1 MGWPAAISGKPVTL
15 DAWQNNQTFSDL
27 KPLIERAFKGMDAGA
42 EKHQVLGDYAALMR
56 ALLPQACGFHCY
68 GNNGAS
74 IWSEEP
80 VPAVRLTREYRAALK
95 SLLPGTG
102 ASVARVDM
110 EAAVAYLMTLRNEKG
125 EPLGV
130 LSLLMPAAAA
140 TLTADECAGLV
151 LPATRTLERELSL
164 RIRLLEGYRKLSV
177 QASEERLLHE
187 VERAVQG
194 PADWHAMLERILRL
208 CRHYLEV
215 ESTALLIPDKQIAL
229 VHGDRFSRAELEML
243 LDRGPDPAES
253 GISDL
258 YTVRIRG
265 TDRTAIGILAL
276 AGWKGPEFS
285 LRRRSRVG
293 RYLATHI
300 ETVLERSFDSLTG
313 LPAWPVFEKI
323 LAAALATGSGEPPAL
338 MYLDIDRLHVANDT
352 LGRDVGDRVLAS
364 FAAIL
369 REELRDHTV
378 TRIASDRFAAIL
390 VDTDLEEARKLAESI
405 SARFRRLEFSQG
417 DLSFGGSVSIGISR
431 ATMDSSLP
439 VGGEGSVDGGALA
452 TAQVACS
459 AAKDRGRGRV
469 EVYEPADLSIVRRFD
484 DIQLVGYIRNAIDRG
499 RLALMGQP
507 IVTIRPEAGA
517 PEHHYF
523 EVLVRLLDEDDQH
536 VSPSEFL
543 SAAERYQMM
552 EELDRWVV
560 ANTLSL
566 LGQSA
571 AALSSA
577 GARFAINLSGQS
589 LGSEPFLGFVQEQ
602 LERSG
607 VPPEMVCFEITESVA
622 VANLQRAQAFMHT
635 LRRSGC
641 RFSLDDFGTGLSS
654 FAYLKL
660 FPVDTLKIDGSFI
673 RDLTTNVVSQ
683 SVVAAIS
690 EVARVMQLETVAEF
704 VENQAALEL
713 LGKLG
718 ITRAQGYLLG
728 EPALLSHRIETLG
741 NRSSGSG
748 SANLP
753 ARRRQR

>member
-1 MGWPAAISGKPVTL
+1 
-15 DAWQNNQTFSDL
+15 
-27 KPLIERAFKGMDAGA
+27 MDGGA
-42 EKHQVLGDYAALMR
+42 EKHHVLGDYAALLR
-56 ALLPQACGFHCY
+56 AFLPQARGFHCY
-68 GNNGAS
+68 GANGAS
-74 IWSEEP
+74 IWSDEP
-80 VPAVRLTREYRAALK
+80 GPHVPETREYRSALK
-95 SLLPGTG
+95 ALLPGTG
-102 ASVARVDM
+102 ASTARVALD
-110 EAAVAYLMTLRNEKG
+110 AAVAYLMTLRNEKG

-130 LSLLMPAAAA
+130 LALLMPAEAA
-140 TLTADECAGLV
+140 TFTAEACAELV

-164 RIRLLEGYRKLSV
+164 RVRLLEGYRKLNV
-177 QASEERLLHE
+177 QAAEERLLHE

-194 PADWHAMLERILRL
+194 SADCEVMLERILKL
-208 CRHYLEV
+208 CRHHLEI
-215 ESTALLIPDKQIAL
+215 ECAALLIPDKQIML
-229 VHGDRFSRAELEML
+229 IEGDRLSRPELEML
-243 LDRGPDPAES
+243 LGDDAAPADTGITDRYS
-253 GISDL
+253 
-258 YTVRIRG
+258 VRIRG
-265 TDRTAIGILAL
+265 ADRSVVGVLAL
-276 AGWKGPEFS
+276 AGWRGAEFS
-285 LRRRSRVG
+285 LRRRSRVA

-300 ETVLERSFDSLTG
+300 ETVLERSFDPLTG
-313 LPAWPVFEKI
+313 LPAWPAFEKLLASA
-323 LAAALATGSGEPPAL
+323 LAAGDESPPAL

-369 REELRDHTV
+369 REELQGHAV
-378 TRIASDRFAAIL
+378 TRIASDRFAAL
-390 VDTDLEEARKLAESI
+390 LLGMDLDDARRLAESV
-405 SARFRRLEFSQG
+405 SARFRRLEFGQG
-417 DLSFGGSVSIGISR
+417 DRSFGASVSIGIAR
-431 ATMDSSLP
+431 ATMDAYRP
-439 VGGEGSVDGGALA
+439 AEGAGPVDGGALA

-469 EVYEPADLSIVRRFD
+469 EVYESADLSIVQRFD
-484 DIQLVGYIRNAIDRG
+484 DIQLVGYIRNAIERG

-507 IVTIRPEAGA
+507 IATIRTAAGA
-517 PEHHYF
+517 SDPAYF

-566 LGQSA
+566 LGRSA
-571 AALSSA
+571 PALSSA
-577 GARFAINLSGQS
+577 RARFAINLSGQS
-589 LGSEPFLGFVQEQ
+589 LGSEPFLGFVQQQ

-607 VPPEMVCFEITESVA
+607 VPPDMVCFEITETVA

-673 RDLTTNVVSQ
+673 RDLSTNVVSQ

-704 VENQAALEL
+704 VEDQATLQL
-713 LGKLG
+713 LAKLG

-728 EPALLSHRIETLG
+728 EPDLLS
-741 NRSSGSG
+741 
-748 SANLP
+748 
-753 ARRRQR
+753 RRLEALAATGRGGDSRQRPVERGRR

>member
-1 MGWPAAISGKPVTL
+1 
-15 DAWQNNQTFSDL
+15 
-27 KPLIERAFKGMDAGA
+27 MDAGG
-42 EKHQVLGDYAALMR
+42 EKHQVLGDYAALLR
-56 ALLPQACGFHCY
+56 AFLPDVRGFHCY
-68 GNNGAS
+68 GHNGAG

-80 VPAVRLTREYRAALK
+80 EPRVALTSAYRSALNQ
-95 SLLPGTG
+95 LLPGTG
-102 ASVARVDM
+102 PRTARVELDG
-110 EAAVAYLMTLRNEKG
+110 AVAYLMTLRNEKN

-130 LSLLMPAAAA
+130 LALLMPAAAA
-140 TLTADECAGLV
+140 TLAADACAELV

-164 RIRLLEGYRKLSV
+164 RIRLLEGRRKLGV
-177 QASEERLLHE
+177 QAAEERLLHE

-194 PADWHAMLERILRL
+194 PADCPAMLERILKL
-208 CRHYLEV
+208 CRQFLEV
-215 ESTALLIPDKQIAL
+215 DSAALLIPGKRITL
-229 VHGDRFSRAELEML
+229 VHGTRFSRPELELML
-243 LDRGPDPAES
+243 GDEPDLAES

-265 TDRTAIGILAL
+265 ADRAVIGVLAL

-313 LPAWPVFEKI
+313 LPAWPAFEKQ
-323 LAAALATGSGEPPAL
+323 LAAALAANSGDPPVL

-352 LGRDVGDRVLAS
+352 LGRELGDNVLAS

-369 REELRDHTV
+369 QEELKGHAV
-378 TRIASDRFAAIL
+378 TRIASDRFAAL
-390 VDTDLEEARKLAESI
+390 LQDTDLEGARALAESVA
-405 SARFRRLEFSQG
+405 ARFRRLEFGEG
-417 DLSFGGSVSIGISR
+417 DRRFRASVSIGIGR
-431 ATMDSSLP
+431 ATMDSSIAADD
-439 VGGEGSVDGGALA
+439 EAAVDGGALA

-469 EVYEPADLSIVRRFD
+469 EVYEPADVSIVQRFD
-484 DIQLVGYIRNAIDRG
+484 DIQLVGYIRNAIDRS
-499 RLALMGQP
+499 RLALMAQP
-507 IVTIRPEAGA
+507 IVTIRPATGA
-517 PEHHYF
+517 PDAAYF
-523 EVLVRLLDEDDQH
+523 EILVRLLDEEDQH

-552 EELDRWVV
+552 EDLDRWVV
-560 ANTLSL
+560 ANALTL

-571 AALSSA
+571 PALGNA
-577 GARFAINLSGQS
+577 RARFAINLSGQS
-589 LGSEPFLGFVQEQ
+589 LGSEPFLGFVQQE

-607 VPPEMVCFEITESVA
+607 VPPEMVCFEITETVA

-660 FPVDTLKIDGSFI
+660 FPVDTIKIDGSFI

-704 VENQAALEL
+704 VEERATLEL

-728 EPALLSHRIETLG
+728 EPLLLSGRLDAIRGQST
-741 NRSSGSG
+741 
-748 SANLP
+748 ADAP
-753 ARRRQR
+753 AHHAAERRQR

>member
-1 MGWPAAISGKPVTL
+1 
-15 DAWQNNQTFSDL
+15 
-27 KPLIERAFKGMDAGA
+27 MDTGG
-42 EKHQVLGDYAALMR
+42 EKHQVLGDYAALLR
-56 ALLPQACGFHCY
+56 AFLPQVRGFHCY
-68 GNNGAS
+68 GHNGAS
-74 IWSEEP
+74 IWSEEAQP
-80 VPAVRLTREYRAALK
+80 PLRLTSAYRAALK

-102 ASVARVDM
+102 ARTARVDLD
-110 EAAVAYLMTLRNEKG
+110 AAVAYLITLRNEKG

-130 LSLLMPAAAA
+130 LALLMPVDAG
-140 TLTADECAGLV
+140 TLTADACAELV

-164 RIRLLEGYRKLSV
+164 RVRLLEGYRKLNV
-177 QASEERLLHE
+177 QAAEERLLHE

-194 PADWHAMLERILRL
+194 PADCQAMLERILKL
-208 CRHYLEV
+208 CRHYLEIDAA
-215 ESTALLIPDKQIAL
+215 ALLIPDKHITLIQ
-229 VHGDRFSRAELEML
+229 GGRFTRSELEMML
-243 LDRGPDPAES
+243 FEEPDLDES

-258 YTVRIRG
+258 YRAMIRG
-265 TDRTAIGILAL
+265 PDHAVIGVLAL
-276 AGWKGPEFS
+276 SGWKGPEFS

-300 ETVLERSFDSLTG
+300 ETVLERSFDALTG
-313 LPAWPVFEKI
+313 LPAWPAFEK
-323 LAAALATGSGEPPAL
+323 LLSAAVAGASSAPPVV
-338 MYLDIDRLHVANDT
+338 MYFDIDRLHVANDT
-352 LGRDVGDRVLAS
+352 LGREVGDRVLAS

-369 REELRDHTV
+369 REELPGHAI
-378 TRIASDRFAAIL
+378 TRIASDRFAAL
-390 VDTDLEEARKLAESI
+390 LLGTDLDDARRLAESAA
-405 SARFRRLEFSQG
+405 ARFRRLEFGQG
-417 DLSFGGSVSIGISR
+417 DRSFGASVSIGIGR
-431 ATMDSSLP
+431 AIMDSSIP
-439 VGGEGSVDGGALA
+439 VDGMVPVDGGALS

-469 EVYEPADLSIVRRFD
+469 EVYEPADLSIVQRFD

-499 RLALMGQP
+499 RLVLMGQP
-507 IVTIRPEAGA
+507 IASIRPAAEGA
-517 PEHHYF
+517 EDSYF

-566 LGQSA
+566 LGRSA
-571 AALSSA
+571 AVLPEAR
-577 GARFAINLSGQS
+577 ARFAINLSGQS
-589 LGSEPFLGFVQEQ
+589 LGSEPFLAFVQQQ

-607 VPPEMVCFEITESVA
+607 VPPELICFEITETVA
-622 VANLQRAQAFMHT
+622 VANLQRAQTFMHT

-673 RDLTTNVVSQ
+673 RDLATNVVSQ

-704 VENQAALEL
+704 VEDRATLDL

-728 EPALLSHRIETLG
+728 EPALLSERLAALG
-741 NRSSGSG
+741 ASAAGGSVPRR
-748 SANLP
+748 P
-753 ARRRQR
+753 AERRQR

>member
-1 MGWPAAISGKPVTL
+1 MAVTL
-15 DAWQNNQTFSDL
+15 DARQNNETFSDL
-27 KPLIERAFKGMDAGA
+27 NRTTEGVSRNMDAGG
-42 EKHQVLGDYAALMR
+42 EKHQVLGDYAALLR
-56 ALLPQACGFHCY
+56 AFLPQARGFHCY
-68 GNNGAS
+68 GHDGAS

-80 VPAVRLTREYRAALK
+80 SPPVRLTRGYRAAVK

-102 ASVARVDM
+102 ARTARTELDG
-110 EAAVAYLMTLRNEKG
+110 AVAYLMTLRNEKG

-130 LSLLMPAAAA
+130 LALLMPAEAA
-140 TLTADECAGLV
+140 TLTADACAELV

-177 QASEERLLHE
+177 QAAEERLLHE

-194 PADWHAMLERILRL
+194 PADCQAMLERILKL

-215 ESTALLIPDKQIAL
+215 ESAALLIPAKRITL
-229 VHGDRFSRAELEML
+229 VQGGKFSRAELEML
-243 LDRGPDPAES
+243 LDEEPDVAES

-265 TDRTAIGILAL
+265 ADRVAIGVLVL
-276 AGWKGPEFS
+276 AGWKGLEFS

-313 LPAWPVFEKI
+313 LPAWPAFEKL
-323 LAAALATGSGEPPAL
+323 LAAAVAAGSGEPPAV
-338 MYLDIDRLHVANDT
+338 MYCDVDRLHVANDT
-352 LGRDVGDRVLAS
+352 LGREVGDRVLAS

-369 REELRDHTV
+369 REELQGHAV
-378 TRIASDRFAAIL
+378 TRIASDRFAAL
-390 VDTDLEEARKLAESI
+390 LLDTDLEEARRLAESV
-405 SARFRRLEFSQG
+405 SARFRRLEFGQG
-417 DLSFGGSVSIGISR
+417 DRSFGGSVSIGIGR
-431 ATMDSSLP
+431 ATMDASFP
-439 VGGEGSVDGGALA
+439 EDGAGPVDGGALS
-452 TAQVACS
+452 TAQIACS

-469 EVYEPADLSIVRRFD
+469 EVYQPADASIVQRFD

-507 IVTIRPEAGA
+507 IATIRPASPAG
-517 PEHHYF
+517 EHTYF

-560 ANTLSL
+560 ANTLAL
-566 LGQSA
+566 LGPSA
-571 AALSSA
+571 ATLSRA
-577 GARFAINLSGQS
+577 RARFAINLSGQS
-589 LGSEPFLGFVQEQ
+589 LGSEPFLGFVQQQ

-607 VPPEMVCFEITESVA
+607 VPPDMVCFEITETVA
-622 VANLQRAQAFMHT
+622 VANLQRAQTFMHT

-673 RDLTTNVVSQ
+673 RDLASNVVSQ

-704 VENQAALEL
+704 VEDDATLEL

-728 EPALLSHRIETLG
+728 EPAPLSERLEGLG
-741 NRSSGSG
+741 ARAARGV
-748 SANLP
+748 APVRP
-753 ARRRQR
+753 AESQQR

>member
-1 MGWPAAISGKPVTL
+1 M
-15 DAWQNNQTFSDL
+15 
-27 KPLIERAFKGMDAGA
+27 EAGS
-42 EKHQVLGDYAALMR
+42 EGHHVLADYAALLR
-56 ALLPQACGFHCY
+56 ALLPTALGFDCH
-68 GNNGAS
+68 GPDGAS
-74 IWSEEP
+74 IWREGQP
-80 VPAVRLTREYRAALK
+80 VPANRTREHR
-95 SLLPGTG
+95 
-102 ASVARVDM
+102 
-110 EAAVAYLMTLRNEKG
+110 AAVASLLAATAARATRVELDASVGYLVRLRNEKG

-130 LSLLMPAAAA
+130 LSVLMAAEGA
-140 TLTADECAGLV
+140 TLAPEDCADVV

-164 RIRLLEGYRKLSV
+164 RLRLLEGYRKLAV
-177 QASEERLLHE
+177 QAAEERLLHE

-194 PADWHAMLERILRL
+194 PADCQAMLDRILKL
-208 CRHYLEV
+208 CRHFLEI
-215 ESTALLIPDKQIAL
+215 EFTALLIPDKRISL
-229 VHGDRFSRAELEML
+229 VHGGHFSTAELAML
-243 LDRGPDPAES
+243 LDQEPDLAES

-258 YTVRIRG
+258 YTIRIRG
-265 TDRTAIGILAL
+265 AAHEFIGVLAL

-300 ETVLERSFDSLTG
+300 ETVLKQSFDPLTG
-313 LPAWPVFEKI
+313 LPAWPAFEKR
-323 LAAALATGSGEPPAL
+323 LTAAVAVDDGASAAL
-338 MYLDIDRLHVANDT
+338 MYFDIDRLHVANDT
-352 LGRDVGDRVLAS
+352 LGRDVGDKVLAS

-369 REELRDHTV
+369 REELHGHAV
-378 TRIASDRFAAIL
+378 TRIASDRFAAL
-390 VDTDLEEARKLAESI
+390 LLDTDLDEARRLAEAV
-405 SARFRRLEFSQG
+405 SARFRRLEFGQG
-417 DLSFGGSVSIGISR
+417 DRSYGASVSIGIGR
-431 ATMDSSLP
+431 ATPDSSLP
-439 VGGEGSVDGGALA
+439 VDGDGAGAVDGGALA

-469 EVYEPADLSIVRRFD
+469 EVYEPEDLSIVQRFD

-507 IVTIRPEAGA
+507 IATIRPVAGA
-517 PEHHYF
+517 ADPAYF

-552 EELDRWVV
+552 EDLDRWVV
-560 ANTLSL
+560 SNTLAL
-566 LGQSA
+566 LGPSVP
-571 AALSSA
+571 ALA
-577 GARFAINLSGQS
+577 GSGTRFAINLSGQS
-589 LGSEPFLGFVQEQ
+589 LGSEPFLGFVQQQ
-602 LERSG
+602 LECSG
-607 VPPEMVCFEITESVA
+607 VPPEMICFEITETVA

-673 RDLTTNVVSQ
+673 RDLATNMVSQ

-704 VENQAALEL
+704 VEDHAALDL

-728 EPALLSHRIETLG
+728 EPGPLSDRLEALGGKPSPGVRPDQPVEMRHR
-741 NRSSGSG
+741 
-748 SANLP
+748 
-753 ARRRQR
+753 